1 MENSMSETTQD
12 PGTSTRQPRF
22 WKLFLLGTGAA
33 ILGNLAGWV
42 ISLFLLMIVAD
53 DTVLEGYAWLTV
65 LLSWNLV
72 PLGCLVYGG
81 LAGWQGP
88 KIAQRRPTR
97 LGRWVA
103 LWGFGLGVATWLVL
117 GALTWVLVTFMA

>member
-1 MENSMSETTQD
+1 MSETAQD

-65 LLSWNLV
+65 LLSWNLI

-88 KIAQRRPTR
+88 KIAQRRSIK
-97 LGRWVA
+97 LGRSVF
-103 LWGFGLGVATWLVL
+103 LWGFVLGVVTWLVL